1 MKAIHAFLLLIF
13 IHMNICTTVGFTE
26 KSCSEY
32 QPGKKPAYSYDFCR
46 STNWEGIYA
55 RCCFVKLELN
65 ERRLYH
71 CYGLSDNEWY
81 DIDNAKSYLEQQLN
95 YKVNLIECSSSYLY
109 SSLLLLLILLF

>member
-26 KSCSEY
+26 KSCLEY
-32 QPGKKPAYSYDFCR
+32 QPGEKQAYSYDFCR
-46 STNWEGIYA
+46 STNWGSYT

-65 ERRLYH
+65 KQRLYH
-71 CYGLSDNEWY
+71 CYGLSNAEWY
-81 DIDNAKSYLEQQLN
+81 DIDVAKTNLENLK
-95 YKVNLIECSSSYLY
+95 YEVNLIECSSSYLY

>member
-46 STNWEGIYA
+46 STKWEDKYS

-71 CYGLSDNEWY
+71 CYGLSDAEWY
-81 DIDNAKSYLEQQLN
+81 DIDNEKKNLEQLS

>member
-46 STNWEGIYA
+46 STNWEDTYA

-71 CYGLSDNEWY
+71 CYGLSDKEWY
-81 DIDNAKSYLEQQLN
+81 DIDNAKSYLEQLN

>member
-13 IHMNICTTVGFTE
+13 IHMNICNTVGFTE

-32 QPGKKPAYSYDFCR
+32 QPGGKPAYSYDFCR
-46 STNWEGIYA
+46 STKWEDSYA

-71 CYGLSDNEWY
+71 CYGLSDVEWY
-81 DIDNAKSYLEQQLN
+81 DIDNAKTNLENLN
-95 YKVNLIECSSSYLY
+95 YEVNLIECSSSYLY

>member
-26 KSCSEY
+26 KSCLKY
-32 QPGKKPAYSYDFCR
+32 QPGPGGKQAYSYDFCR
-46 STNWEGIYA
+46 STNWGSYT

-71 CYGLSDNEWY
+71 CYGLSDAEWY
-81 DIDNAKSYLEQQLN
+81 DIDKVKTKLENSN

>member
-32 QPGKKPAYSYDFCR
+32 QPGGKPAYSYDFCR
-46 STNWEGIYA
+46 STNWEGSYA

>member
-46 STNWEGIYA
+46 STNWEGTYA

-81 DIDNAKSYLEQQLN
+81 DIDNAKSYLEQKLN

>member
-32 QPGKKPAYSYDFCR
+32 QPGKKPACSCDFCR
-46 STNWEGIYA
+46 STNWEDTYA

-71 CYGLSDNEWY
+71 CYGLSEKEWY
-81 DIDNAKSYLEQQLN
+81 DIDNAKSYLEQLN

>member
-32 QPGKKPAYSYDFCR
+32 QPGRKQAYSYDFCR
-46 STNWEGIYA
+46 STNWEGSYA

-65 ERRLYH
+65 EQRLYH
-71 CYGLSDNEWY
+71 CYGLSNEEWY
-81 DIDNAKSYLEQQLN
+81 DIDVAKTKLENLN
-95 YKVNLIECSSSYLY
+95 YEVNLIECSSSYLY

>member
-13 IHMNICTTVGFTE
+13 IHMNICNTVGFTE

-32 QPGKKPAYSYDFCR
+32 QPGGKPAYSYDFCR
-46 STNWEGIYA
+46 STNWGSYT

-65 ERRLYH
+65 KQRLYH
-71 CYGLSDNEWY
+71 CYGLSNAEWY
-81 DIDNAKSYLEQQLN
+81 DIDVAKTNLENLK
-95 YKVNLIECSSSYLY
+95 YEVNLIECSSSYLY

>member
-13 IHMNICTTVGFTE
+13 IHMNICNTVGFTE

-32 QPGKKPAYSYDFCR
+32 QPGGKPAYSYDFCR
-46 STNWEGIYA
+46 STNWEDSYA

-71 CYGLSDNEWY
+71 CYGLSDAEWY
-81 DIDNAKSYLEQQLN
+81 DIDNAKTKLENLN
-95 YKVNLIECSSSYLY
+95 YEVNLIECSSSYLY

>member
-46 STNWEGIYA
+46 STNWEGTYA
-55 RCCFVKLELN
+55 RCCFVKLELK

-71 CYGLSDNEWY
+71 CYGLSEKEWY
-81 DIDNAKSYLEQQLN
+81 DIDNAKSYLEQLN

>member
-32 QPGKKPAYSYDFCR
+32 QPGGKPAYSYDFCR
-46 STNWEGIYA
+46 STNWEDKYA

>member
-1 MKAIHAFLLLIF
+1 MKAIHAFLLFIF

-32 QPGKKPAYSYDFCR
+32 LPDGKQAYSYDFCR
-46 STNWEGIYA
+46 STNWGSYT

-71 CYGLSDNEWY
+71 CYGLSDAEWY
-81 DIDNAKSYLEQQLN
+81 DIDKVKTKLENSN

>member
-46 STNWEGIYA
+46 STNWEGTYA

-65 ERRLYH
+65 EQRLYH
-71 CYGLSDNEWY
+71 CYGLSDKEWY
-81 DIDNAKSYLEQQLN
+81 DIDNAKSYLEQLN

>member
-13 IHMNICTTVGFTE
+13 IHMNICNTVGFTE

-32 QPGKKPAYSYDFCR
+32 QPGGKPAYSYDFCR
-46 STNWEGIYA
+46 STKWEDKYA

-65 ERRLYH
+65 EQRLYH
-71 CYGLSDNEWY
+71 CYGLSNEEWY
-81 DIDNAKSYLEQQLN
+81 DIDVAKTNLENKN
-95 YKVNLIECSSSYLY
+95 YEVNLIECSSSYLY

>member
-13 IHMNICTTVGFTE
+13 IHMNICNTVGFTE

-32 QPGKKPAYSYDFCR
+32 QPGGKPAYSYDFCR
-46 STNWEGIYA
+46 STNWEDSYA

-65 ERRLYH
+65 KQRLYH
-71 CYGLSDNEWY
+71 CYGLSNAEWY
-81 DIDNAKSYLEQQLN
+81 DIDVAKTNLEKLN
-95 YKVNLIECSSSYLY
+95 YEVNLIECSSSYLY